1 MKLINLHEDVVDLSK
16 RREQKQKEQVK
27 MPSVTVEELLADID
41 GAIELTIGDL
51 IHRGMSEKD
60 AHSVV
65 MKYLS
70 DIVMG
75 HDLTS

>member
-16 RREQKQKEQVK
+16 RRKK
-27 MPSVTVEELLADID
+27 MAEPLANVLADID

-51 IHRGMSEKD
+51 IHQGMSQEE
-60 AHSVV
+60 ATRIV
-65 MKYLS
+65 MKHVS

-75 HDLTS
+75 HDLS

>member
-27 MPSVTVEELLADID
+27 MPSVTVPELLADID

-51 IHRGMSEKD
+51 IHRGMSQEE
-60 AHSVV
+60 AARIV
-65 MKYLS
+65 MKHVS

-75 HDLTS
+75 HDLS

>member
-1 MKLINLHEDVVDLSK
+1 MKLINLLEDVVDLSK
-16 RREQKQKEQVK
+16 KREQKQKEKVK
-27 MPSVTVEELLADID
+27 MPSVTVQELLADID

-51 IHRGMSEKD
+51 IHRGMSERE

-70 DIVMG
+70 DLVMG
-75 HDLTS
+75 HDLTN